1 MGPPRWILGEKRAST
16 SMTRKWKVL
25 LGLNSLRDESS
36 GNFKDEIAAA
46 GDFCDSRRL
55 PGTKSTDHT
64 RSTRRDIVNGLTNR
78 SSAYVV
84 SFNIH

>member
-1 MGPPRWILGEKRAST
+1 MGPSMWTMGENRVST

-25 LGLNSLRDESS
+25 LGLNSLSDEPSGSS
-36 GNFKDEIAAA
+36 KEEMVAK

-55 PGTKSTDHT
+55 PGSKSCDHT